1 MAVKVRKADAVKVL
15 AAVKKAFAGALPA
28 NDPDNLYGPKLVKD
42 WDWTGSGPA
51 PYAIIWEGG
60 PYDWAVYFPYGGIDP
75 EFGSKIADV
84 SSEVPK
90 DVFCEAVTG
99 WALGLYDGRW

>member
-1 MAVKVRKADAVKVL
+1 MAVKVRKADALKVL
-15 AAVKKAFAGALPA
+15 ALVRKVYGIKGDA
-28 NDPDNLYGPKLVKD
+28 DWGPKLVKD
-42 WDWTGSGPA
+42 WDWTGYGPA

-60 PYDWAVYFPYGGIDP
+60 PYDWAVYFPFGGIEE
-75 EFGSKIADV
+75 EFGRKLPDV
-84 SSEVPK
+84 SDLVPK